1 METELKD
8 YEKWWTNNLG
18 NKTYIHNGKE
28 IKAPSTSTFEK
39 WMGDSFSADRVC
51 VRKEFGNF
59 KTILDTGCGA
69 CPEYNGIINM
79 YKDVKYTGMDITP
92 KLVEYNINKNINCV
106 HGSINNIP
114 FEDNSFDIVHSRHV
128 VEHMSTIEKPLD
140 EMIRVATQKVFISF
154 FIKPTNES
162 EHIISLDNKGT
173 KGEVYHNK
181 YSKIVIEKH
190 LNDNTK
196 VKDFRW
202 INLPSPSCELLII
215 NLK

>member
-1 METELKD
+1 MKNFNPKNRYD
-8 YEKWWTNNLG
+8 
-18 NKTYIHNGKE
+18 
-28 IKAPSTSTFEK
+28 
-39 WMGDSFSADRVC
+39 FSVIEQWISPNARV
-51 VRKEFGNF
+51 
-59 KTILDTGCGA
+59 LDLGCGDGMLLNYLSTHKNTTGFGI
-69 CPEYNGIINM
+69 EKNKDNWLLSLKNGL
-79 YKDVKYTGMDITP
+79 DVIQMD
-92 KLVEYNINKNINCV
+92 LES
-106 HGSINNIP
+106 GLAG

-140 EMIRVATQKVFISF
+140 EMIRVATQKVFNSF

-181 YSKIVIEKH
+181 YSRILIKKH